1 MKPSLDAGLSQVSRI
16 TVDRGRTIG
25 FMGEDA
31 RVYATPALISDI
43 EFACRDLIL
52 AHLDAGEDSVGIE
65 VAVKHLAPT
74 LPGMTVE
81 ITVRVAAVDGRKIA
95 FEASARDEVEQ
106 IGSGTHSRFVVDVA
120 RTIERLRRKGEKL
133 RVKSRGAA
141 G

>member
-133 RVKSRGAA
+133 RVESRGAA

>member
-1 MKPSLDAGLSQVSRI
+1 MKPSLETGLSRVSRI
-16 TVDRGRTIG
+16 TVDRCRTIG

-43 EFACRDLIL
+43 EYACRDLIL
-52 AHLDAGEDSVGIE
+52 AHLDASEDSVGIE

-81 ITVRVAAVDGRKIA
+81 ITVRVAAVDGRKIT

-120 RTIERLRRKGEKL
+120 KTIERLRRKGEKL
-133 RVKSRGAA
+133 GAESRGAA